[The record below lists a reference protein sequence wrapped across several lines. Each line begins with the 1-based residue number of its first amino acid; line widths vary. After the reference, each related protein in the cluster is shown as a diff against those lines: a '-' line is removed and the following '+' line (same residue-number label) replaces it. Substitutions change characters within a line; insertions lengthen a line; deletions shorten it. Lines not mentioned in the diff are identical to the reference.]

1 MRKAFA
7 SGNVDGVNWDDMKPW
22 MTNIAKDIK
31 VQKERI
37 GGDFVVAQAVTSRDM
52 RDHIRKT
59 LPDCTFITLSMTRET
74 QVRKLFFQSI
84 STDFISIALGHSKTT

>member
-52 RDHIRKT
+52 RDNIRKT

-74 QVRKLFFQSI
+74 QVRKL
-84 STDFISIALGHSKTT
+84 

>member
-1 MRKAFA
+1 MKKFS
-7 SGNVDGVNWDDMKPW
+7 SGNVDDVDWSKMMPF

-59 LPDCTFITLSMTRET
+59 LPDCTFITLSMTHET
-74 QVRKLFFQSI
+74 QVRL
-84 STDFISIALGHSKTT
+84 LGWPNDIR